1 MMLDKFLEYL
11 QFEKRYLLIPLQATK
26 KTLKTF
32 HFYLRTESSEDIS
45 KADKKL
51 SKLYC

>member
-1 MMLDKFLEYL
+1 
-11 QFEKRYLLIPLQATK
+11 
-26 KTLKTF
+26 LKTF

-51 SKLYC
+51 SKLYCWIKWKQYFQKASIENFFTQKFYLFS